1 MSRLMDLGLEQ
12 LTNMILDMAKVS
24 EKSVTTAIKAFTQGK
39 DLREEI
45 FQWSEELGILNEQVG
60 DLAVELIA
68 RYQPV
73 AASLRFIK
81 SCMELSYGFLRFGR
95 YAFDIIQVLD
105 VFGDLSRCD
114 YSYVERMG
122 EKNIEMIHIGI
133 EAFKKRD
140 AKLAE
145 TLHKLD
151 DVVDQMYSD
160 YIQQV
165 VKTQESDLI
174 CCLSATLILRYL
186 ERISDHACSI
196 GDSVIYITT
205 GKKPL

>member
-1 MSRLMDLGLEQ
+1 MDLGLEQ
-12 LTNMILDMAKVS
+12 LTNMILDMANVS
-24 EKSVTTAIKAFTQGK
+24 EKSVITAIKAFTKGK
-39 DLREEI
+39 DMREEI
-45 FQWSEELGILNEQVG
+45 FQWSEELRILNEQVG

-95 YAFDIIQVLD
+95 YAFDIIQVLG

-114 YSYVERMG
+114 YSYVEKMG
-122 EKNIEMIHIGI
+122 EKTIEMIHIGI

-140 AKLAE
+140 ARLAD

-151 DVVDQMYSD
+151 DVIDHMYAD

-165 VKTQESDLI
+165 IHTQPSDVI
-174 CCLSATLILRYL
+174 CSLSATLILRYL
-186 ERISDHACSI
+186 ERIADHACSI
-196 GDSVIYITT
+196 GDSVIYIVT
-205 GKKPL
+205 GKKPV